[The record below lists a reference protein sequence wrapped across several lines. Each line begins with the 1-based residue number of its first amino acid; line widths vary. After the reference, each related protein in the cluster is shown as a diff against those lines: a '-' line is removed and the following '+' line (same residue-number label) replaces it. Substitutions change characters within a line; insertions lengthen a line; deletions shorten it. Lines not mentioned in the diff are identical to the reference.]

1 MRVYVGTSGYQYDFW
16 RGSFYSEK
24 CPKTDMLR
32 EYAQQLGSVE
42 VNNTFYRMPKSD
54 VLAKWASQVPD
65 GFRFTLKASR
75 RITHIKRLKEPG
87 EPIDWLF
94 GSARALGDR
103 LGPVL
108 FQLPPNLKRDDERL
122 AAFLACLPEGA
133 LATVEF
139 RHETWFDEATYAQ
152 LRARGVALCISDEGE
167 GEKATPLVATT
178 GWGYLRL
185 RRESYT
191 DGELA
196 EIGDKIAA
204 QSWSE
209 VYAYFKHEQG
219 GPALARRL
227 RGMLDVKVTP

>member
-1 MRVYVGTSGYQYDFW
+1 MQIYVGTSGFQYEFW
-16 RGSFYSEK
+16 RGNFYGEK
-24 CPKTDMLR
+24 CPKTEMLR
-32 EYAQQLGSVE
+32 EYGQQLRSVE
-42 VNNTFYRMPKSD
+42 VNNTFYRMPKSE

-75 RITHIKRLKEPG
+75 RITHMKRLKEPG

-94 GSARALGDR
+94 GSAKALGDR

-122 AAFLACLPEGA
+122 AGFLACLPEGA

-139 RHETWFDEATYAQ
+139 RHESWFDEATYAS
-152 LRARGVALCISDEGE
+152 LRARDVALCISDQGE
-167 GEKATPLVATT
+167 GEKATPFEATA

-191 DGELA
+191 DLELA
-196 EIGDKIAA
+196 DVADKVAA
-204 QSWSE
+204 QKWSA
-209 VYAYFKHEQG
+209 VYAYFKHEEG

-227 RGMLDVKVTP
+227 HGMLQSKVPK